1 MAAINEVVKE
11 YYATYGYNVTPWM
24 EDGFPEYLQDLMGE
38 AEEPAMG
45 TLRKRR
51 KKPKTMKVEPKKEQ
65 GAGVSSDSTLAPQ
78 GPGST

>member
-1 MAAINEVVKE
+1 
-11 YYATYGYNVTPWM
+11 
-24 EDGFPEYLQDLMGE
+24 MGE
-38 AEEPAMG
+38 AEEPSMG

-51 KKPKTMKVEPKKEQ
+51 KPKTMKVEPKKEQ